1 MSGEDSAP
9 GLLIGTNRET
19 ESEVV
24 LPKTILNKHLAMLG
38 STGSGKTVA
47 AKIIIEEASLCG
59 IPSIVIDPQGD
70 LARLCMMGDRKVIVE
85 QGGSSDRARMFEEKV
100 EVRIWT
106 PTKESGLPI
115 CLDPFQPPVGDLRPA
130 DLQAAWDM
138 MASGFTILAGHD
150 VEKKN
155 SGAQVKA
162 FLYELLTE
170 SARCGQL
177 PADFVQLANLVAE
190 PSLLQAHGASE
201 ERIVEIDSGYIKSVV
216 REELARRFN
225 SLDSGVSQLM
235 FSLGVPMNIET
246 LLQPSIKG
254 KTPINIL
261 YLNSLGS
268 DNLRHSFLQEFGRR
282 LYDWML
288 NQKVDSDETNL
299 VFFID
304 EVAPYLPPDPRR
316 PPAKDIIKLLFKQ
329 GRKYG
334 LSCILATQNVAD
346 VDYKILGQA
355 NTRFLGRFQDK
366 QDISKIRDLLKVGK
380 GGNEEM
386 VDELPNLKTG
396 EFQLVSPDFSDKPT
410 SVRLR
415 WLYTD
420 HGSALGEDEV
430 EQLTP
435 KSLRGWADNLSKTPI
450 QTKLPPAIPLT
461 RKQRLEGIDEHQQP
475 FESDLMGGLMLLKD
489 SKDPLSVMLGIT
501 NLLTSITLFLSTLI
515 LADAWL
521 DGESSSIIVT
531 LGILICLIS
540 CVAVIIETFLA
551 DDIVLVKKI
560 RRRSR
565 PLQYFILV
573 WIWFLWFGDR
583 SELFDLGAVGLLVNV
598 TQTVTTM
605 FVILELAHR
614 LKLAKLS
621 IQLDWNPVELMKES
635 LHSLKMVISNSQLEV
650 MRATSK
656 EIMKSLQTITEIFT
670 IIVLTMLVSGI
681 TDISTDSV
689 LFNEV
694 SLRLLTIYVLQASAR
709 AIVARRTSSNT
720 QR

>member
-1 MSGEDSAP
+1 MSSGASGE
-9 GLLIGTNRET
+9 GLFIGRNRDT
-19 ESEVV
+19 EHEVNI
-24 LPKTILNKHLAMLG
+24 PTSILNKHVAMLG

-47 AKIIIEEASLCG
+47 AKIIIEEATISG

-70 LARLCMMGDRKVIVE
+70 LARLCMMGDRKIIAE

-177 PADFVQLANLVAE
+177 PTDFVQLANLVAE

-246 LLQPSIKG
+246 LLQPSVKG

-410 SVRLR
+410 SVKLR

-435 KSLRGWADNLSKTPI
+435 KSLRSWADNLSKTPI
-450 QTKLPPAIPLT
+450 QAKLPPAIPLT
-461 RKQRLEGIDEHQQP
+461 RKQRLGGIEEHQQP

-501 NLLTSITLFLSTLI
+501 NLLTSVTLFLSTLM

-573 WIWFLWFGDR
+573 WIWFLWFGGR

-605 FVILELAHR
+605 FVILEFAHR

-635 LHSLKMVISNSQLEV
+635 LHSLKMVISNSQLEI

-656 EIMKSLQTITEIFT
+656 EIMKSLQSITEIFT
-670 IIVLTMLVSGI
+670 IIVLVVLVSGM
-681 TDISTDSV
+681 TETSTDSV

-709 AIVARRTSSNT
+709 AIVARRT
-720 QR
+720 

>member
-1 MSGEDSAP
+1 MSSGASGE
-9 GLLIGTNRET
+9 GLFIGRNRDT
-19 ESEVV
+19 EHEVNI
-24 LPKTILNKHLAMLG
+24 PTSILNKHVAMLG

-47 AKIIIEEASLCG
+47 AKIIIEEATISG

-70 LARLCMMGDRKVIVE
+70 LARLCMMGDRKIIAE
-85 QGGSSDRARMFEEKV
+85 QGGSSDRARMFEDKV

-177 PADFVQLANLVAE
+177 PTDFVQLANLVAE

-201 ERIVEIDSGYIKSVV
+201 ERIIEIDSGYIKSVV

-246 LLQPSIKG
+246 LLQPSVKG

-410 SVRLR
+410 SVKLR

-450 QTKLPPAIPLT
+450 QAKLPPAIPLT
-461 RKQRLEGIDEHQQP
+461 RKQRLGGIEEHQQP

-521 DGESSSIIVT
+521 AGESSSIIVT

-573 WIWFLWFGDR
+573 WIWFLWFGGR

-605 FVILELAHR
+605 FVILEFAHR

-635 LHSLKMVISNSQLEV
+635 LHSLKMVISNSQLEI

-656 EIMKSLQTITEIFT
+656 EIMKSLQSITEIFT
-670 IIVLTMLVSGI
+670 IIVLVVLVSGM
-681 TDISTDSV
+681 TETSTDSV

-709 AIVARRTSSNT
+709 AIVARRT
-720 QR
+720 

>member
-1 MSGEDSAP
+1 MSSGASGE
-9 GLLIGTNRET
+9 GLFIGRNRDT
-19 ESEVV
+19 EHEVNI
-24 LPKTILNKHLAMLG
+24 PTSILNKHVAMLG

-47 AKIIIEEASLCG
+47 AKIIIEEATISG

-70 LARLCMMGDRKVIVE
+70 LARLCMMGDRKIIAE
-85 QGGSSDRARMFEEKV
+85 QGGSSDRARMFEDKV

-177 PADFVQLANLVAE
+177 PTDFVQLANLVAE
-190 PSLLQAHGASE
+190 PSLLQAHGTSE

-246 LLQPSIKG
+246 LLQPSVKG

-410 SVRLR
+410 SVKLR

-435 KSLRGWADNLSKTPI
+435 KSLRSWADNLSKTPI
-450 QTKLPPAIPLT
+450 QAKLPPAIPLT
-461 RKQRLEGIDEHQQP
+461 RKQRLGGIEEHQQP

-501 NLLTSITLFLSTLI
+501 NLLTSVTLFLSTLM

-573 WIWFLWFGDR
+573 WIWFLWFGGR

-605 FVILELAHR
+605 FVILEFAHR

-635 LHSLKMVISNSQLEV
+635 LHSLKMVISNSQLEI

-656 EIMKSLQTITEIFT
+656 EIMKSLQSITEIFT
-670 IIVLTMLVSGI
+670 IIVLVVLVSGM
-681 TDISTDSV
+681 TETSTDSV

-709 AIVARRTSSNT
+709 AIVARRT
-720 QR
+720 

>member
-1 MSGEDSAP
+1 MSSGASGE
-9 GLLIGTNRET
+9 GLFIGRNRDT
-19 ESEVV
+19 EHEVNI
-24 LPKTILNKHLAMLG
+24 PTSILNKHVAMLG

-47 AKIIIEEASLCG
+47 AKIIIEEATISG

-70 LARLCMMGDRKVIVE
+70 LARLCMMGDRKIIAE
-85 QGGSSDRARMFEEKV
+85 QGGSSDRARMFEDKV

-177 PADFVQLANLVAE
+177 PTDFVQLANLVAE
-190 PSLLQAHGASE
+190 PSLLQAHGTSE

-246 LLQPSIKG
+246 LLQPSVKG

-410 SVRLR
+410 SVKLR

-435 KSLRGWADNLSKTPI
+435 KSLRSWADNLSKTPI
-450 QTKLPPAIPLT
+450 QAKLPPAIPLT
-461 RKQRLEGIDEHQQP
+461 RKQRLGGIEEHQQP

-501 NLLTSITLFLSTLI
+501 NLLTSVTLFLSTLM

-573 WIWFLWFGDR
+573 WIWFLWFGGR

-605 FVILELAHR
+605 FVILEFAHR

-635 LHSLKMVISNSQLEV
+635 LHSLKMVISNSQLEI

-656 EIMKSLQTITEIFT
+656 EIMKSLQSITEIFT
-670 IIVLTMLVSGI
+670 IIVLIVLVSGM
-681 TDISTDSV
+681 TETSTDSV

-709 AIVARRTSSNT
+709 AIVARRT
-720 QR
+720 

>member
-1 MSGEDSAP
+1 MSSGASGE
-9 GLLIGTNRET
+9 GLFIGRNRDT
-19 ESEVV
+19 EHEVNI
-24 LPKTILNKHLAMLG
+24 PTSILNKHVAMLG

-47 AKIIIEEASLCG
+47 AKIIIEEATISG

-70 LARLCMMGDRKVIVE
+70 LARLCMMGDRKIIAE
-85 QGGSSDRARMFEEKV
+85 QGGSSDRARMFEDKV

-177 PADFVQLANLVAE
+177 PTDFVQLANLVAE

-246 LLQPSIKG
+246 LLQPSVKG

-410 SVRLR
+410 SVKLR

-435 KSLRGWADNLSKTPI
+435 KSLRSWADNLSKTPI
-450 QTKLPPAIPLT
+450 QAKLPPAIPLT
-461 RKQRLEGIDEHQQP
+461 RKQRLGGIEEHQQP

-501 NLLTSITLFLSTLI
+501 NLLTSVTLFLSTLM

-573 WIWFLWFGDR
+573 WIWFLWFGGR

-605 FVILELAHR
+605 FVILEFAHR

-635 LHSLKMVISNSQLEV
+635 LHSLKMVISNSQLEI

-656 EIMKSLQTITEIFT
+656 EIMKSLQSITEIFT
-670 IIVLTMLVSGI
+670 IIVLVVLVSGM
-681 TDISTDSV
+681 TETSTDSV

-709 AIVARRTSSNT
+709 AIVARRT
-720 QR
+720 

>member
-1 MSGEDSAP
+1 MSSGASGE
-9 GLLIGTNRET
+9 GLFIGRNRDT
-19 ESEVV
+19 EHEVNI
-24 LPKTILNKHLAMLG
+24 PTSILNKHVAMLG

-47 AKIIIEEASLCG
+47 AKIIIEEATISG

-70 LARLCMMGDRKVIVE
+70 LARLCMMGDRKIIAE
-85 QGGSSDRARMFEEKV
+85 QGGSSDRARMFEDKV

-190 PSLLQAHGASE
+190 PSLLQAHGTSE

-246 LLQPSIKG
+246 LLQPSVKG

-410 SVRLR
+410 SVKLR

-435 KSLRGWADNLSKTPI
+435 KSLRSWADNLSKTPI
-450 QTKLPPAIPLT
+450 QAKLPPAIPLT
-461 RKQRLEGIDEHQQP
+461 RKQRLGGIEEHQQP

-501 NLLTSITLFLSTLI
+501 NLLTSVTLFLSTLM

-573 WIWFLWFGDR
+573 WIWFLWFGGR

-605 FVILELAHR
+605 FVILEFAHR

-635 LHSLKMVISNSQLEV
+635 LHSLKMVISNSQLEI

-656 EIMKSLQTITEIFT
+656 EIMKSLQSITEIFT
-670 IIVLTMLVSGI
+670 IIVLVVLVSGM
-681 TDISTDSV
+681 TETSTDSV

-709 AIVARRTSSNT
+709 AIVARRT
-720 QR
+720 

>member
-1 MSGEDSAP
+1 MSSGASGE
-9 GLLIGTNRET
+9 GLFIGRNRDT
-19 ESEVV
+19 EHEVNI
-24 LPKTILNKHLAMLG
+24 PTSILNKHVAMLG

-47 AKIIIEEASLCG
+47 AKIIIEEATISG

-70 LARLCMMGDRKVIVE
+70 LARLCMMGDRKIIAE
-85 QGGSSDRARMFEEKV
+85 QGGSSDRARMFEDKV

-162 FLYELLTE
+162 FLYELLIE

-177 PADFVQLANLVAE
+177 PTDFVQLANLVAE
-190 PSLLQAHGASE
+190 PSLLQAHGTSE

-246 LLQPSIKG
+246 LLQPSVKG

-410 SVRLR
+410 SVKLR

-435 KSLRGWADNLSKTPI
+435 KSLRSWADNLSKTPI
-450 QTKLPPAIPLT
+450 QAKLPPAIPLT
-461 RKQRLEGIDEHQQP
+461 RKQRLGGIEEHQQP

-501 NLLTSITLFLSTLI
+501 NLLTSVTLFLSTLM

-573 WIWFLWFGDR
+573 WIWFLWFGGR

-605 FVILELAHR
+605 FVILEFAHR

-635 LHSLKMVISNSQLEV
+635 LHSLKMVISNSQLEI

-656 EIMKSLQTITEIFT
+656 EIMKSLQSITEIFT
-670 IIVLTMLVSGI
+670 IIVLVVLVSGM
-681 TDISTDSV
+681 TETSTDSV

-709 AIVARRTSSNT
+709 AIVARRT
-720 QR
+720 

>member
-1 MSGEDSAP
+1 MSSGASGE
-9 GLLIGTNRET
+9 GLFIGRNRDT
-19 ESEVV
+19 EHEVNI
-24 LPKTILNKHLAMLG
+24 PTSILNKHVAMLG

-47 AKIIIEEASLCG
+47 AKIIIEEATISG

-70 LARLCMMGDRKVIVE
+70 LARLCMMGDRKIIAE
-85 QGGSSDRARMFEEKV
+85 QGGSSDRARMFEDKV

-177 PADFVQLANLVAE
+177 PTDFVQLANLVAE
-190 PSLLQAHGASE
+190 PSLLQAHGTSE

-246 LLQPSIKG
+246 LLQPSVKG

-410 SVRLR
+410 SVKLR

-435 KSLRGWADNLSKTPI
+435 KSLRSWADNLSKTPI
-450 QTKLPPAIPLT
+450 QAKLPPAIPLT
-461 RKQRLEGIDEHQQP
+461 RKQRLGGIEEHQQP

-501 NLLTSITLFLSTLI
+501 NLLTSVTLFLSTLM

-573 WIWFLWFGDR
+573 WIWFLWFGGR

-605 FVILELAHR
+605 FVILEFAHR

-635 LHSLKMVISNSQLEV
+635 LHSLKMVISNSQLEI

-656 EIMKSLQTITEIFT
+656 EIIKSLQSITEIFT
-670 IIVLTMLVSGI
+670 IIVLIVLVSGM
-681 TDISTDSV
+681 TETSTDSV

-709 AIVARRTSSNT
+709 AIVARRT
-720 QR
+720 

>member
-1 MSGEDSAP
+1 MSSGASGE
-9 GLLIGTNRET
+9 GLFIGRNRDT
-19 ESEVV
+19 EHEVNI
-24 LPKTILNKHLAMLG
+24 PTSILNKHVAMLG

-47 AKIIIEEASLCG
+47 AKIIIEEATISG

-70 LARLCMMGDRKVIVE
+70 LARLCMMGDRKIIAE
-85 QGGSSDRARMFEEKV
+85 QGGSSDRARMFEDKV

-177 PADFVQLANLVAE
+177 PTDFVQLANLVAE

-246 LLQPSIKG
+246 LLQPSVKG

-410 SVRLR
+410 AVKLR

-435 KSLRGWADNLSKTPI
+435 KSLRSWADNLSKTPI
-450 QTKLPPAIPLT
+450 QAKLPPAIPLT
-461 RKQRLEGIDEHQQP
+461 RKQRLGGIEEHQQP

-501 NLLTSITLFLSTLI
+501 NLLTSVTLFLSTLM

-573 WIWFLWFGDR
+573 WIWFLWFGGR

-605 FVILELAHR
+605 FVILEFAHR

-635 LHSLKMVISNSQLEV
+635 LHSLKMVISNSQLEI

-656 EIMKSLQTITEIFT
+656 EIIKSLQSITEIFT
-670 IIVLTMLVSGI
+670 IIVLIVLVSGM
-681 TDISTDSV
+681 TETSTDSV

-709 AIVARRTSSNT
+709 AIVARRT
-720 QR
+720 